1 MERLRIIIQPIPL
14 THRGDRTRERRAI
27 VSFCHLTLQNECVQI
42 FHQSPFPSTYKGT
55 WNQNTQTKM
64 QLNEWLV
71 SEIRWRLC
79 YNRSPCVWWPRAR
92 RGGFV
97 AKSCPTLAAPWTAAH
112 AAPLFMGF
120 PGWNTGVGCY
130 FLLQGIFPTQGL
142 NPALLHCRQILYRL
156 SHQGSPLRFWQD
168 SNTGRT

>member
-1 MERLRIIIQPIPL
+1 
-14 THRGDRTRERRAI
+14 
-27 VSFCHLTLQNECVQI
+27 
-42 FHQSPFPSTYKGT
+42 
-55 WNQNTQTKM
+55 M

-79 YNRSPCVWWPRAR
+79 YNRSPCVWWPRAW

-97 AKSCPTLAAPWTAAH
+97 AKSCLTLAAPWTAAH

-142 NPALLHCRQILYRL
+142 NPALLHCRQILNQL
-156 SHQGSPLRFWQD
+156 SHQGSPQILNIGSQNYMAYFSQLQEL
-168 SNTGRT
+168 SHSLFSSMCIVLILSSTI